1 MVVSL
6 DPHSIC
12 LLLKSPP
19 ARKLSPSVRKKV
31 SKWGA
36 FRLCLGGQ
44 YTAAVVMSR
53 SGPWTCIDMAWIS
66 ASSCFNCVWYAIVDF
81 TRIAV
86 PPWAV
91 PSGWLVEQR
100 SYLGMVKW
108 VLDVKCVSL
117 TSKICMWLWVRDSLT
132 SSLCLWRPL
141 AFQWAMRNILWDLML
156 FIE

>member
-1 MVVSL
+1 M
-6 DPHSIC
+6 
-12 LLLKSPP
+12 
-19 ARKLSPSVRKKV
+19 
-31 SKWGA
+31 
-36 FRLCLGGQ
+36 
-44 YTAAVVMSR
+44 
-53 SGPWTCIDMAWIS
+53 
-66 ASSCFNCVWYAIVDF
+66 
-81 TRIAV
+81 

-141 AFQWAMRNILWDLML
+141 AFQ
-156 FIE
+156 